1 MVGFL
6 GCEGTL
12 LAHVQL
18 AIHQYSQVIFSR
30 AVIHPFILQLA
41 LVTGVA
47 TTQVQDFSLGF
58 VETHEVHPGP
68 LLKTVHVT
76 LDGILSLRH
85 VSHTTQLDV
94 IHKLAEGALDPTVDV
109 IDEDTKEH
117 CSQY

>member
-1 MVGFL
+1 MRPHQHRAEGQDHLSHPAGHTSSDAAWDLVGFL
-6 GCEGTL
+6 GCKGTL
-12 LAHVQL
+12 LACVQL

-68 LLKTVHVT
+68 LLEPV
-76 LDGILSLRH
+76 
-85 VSHTTQLDV
+85 
-94 IHKLAEGALDPTVDV
+94 
-109 IDEDTKEH
+109 
-117 CSQY
+117 